1 VVLTEADL
9 RLVSA
14 LAEQVGGA
22 IGRARLYTRV
32 RESEERLAYRAFHD
46 SLTGLANRA
55 LFLNRLEHAQARA
68 KRQKSKLALLFLD
81 LDNFKVINDSLGHDV
96 GDRLLVTVAERLRTC
111 VMPQDTVARLGGDE
125 FVALLEDLTDASH
138 AIRVAERIME
148 EVREPFEVDGHR
160 LHTSASI
167 GIALETTSG
176 GNLLRAADTAM
187 YRAKESGKGRY
198 EVFKEAMH
206 GRGLERLRL
215 ENDLRGALE
224 RGELTLHYQPKV
236 ELRTGRV
243 VGVEALLRW
252 RHPEYGLLYPRD
264 FMPLAEQTE
273 LVIPIGRWVLLET
286 CRQLRGWQERRASDS
301 PPLLACVNLSVTQ
314 LRHTDFALEVLSETG
329 LDPGSLVLEITE
341 YAVMED
347 TQAAIGALEKHKG
360 SGMKLAIDDFGTGY
374 SSLSY
379 LRRLPVDFLK
389 IDHSFIERLGE
400 NSKDAEIV
408 SGTIALAHTLG
419 LKAIAEG
426 VESATQLERLREMG
440 CDMAQGNY
448 FAVPLDVTAVK
459 EYLERDRAFPP

>member
-1 VVLTEADL
+1 
-9 RLVSA
+9 
-14 LAEQVGGA
+14 VGGA
-22 IGRARLYTRV
+22 IGRARLYTQV

-68 KRQKSKLALLFLD
+68 KRQQGKLALLFMD
-81 LDNFKVINDSLGHDV
+81 LDNFKIINDSLGHDI

-111 VMPQDTVARLGGDE
+111 VRPQDTVARLGGDE
-125 FVALLEDLTDASH
+125 FVALLEDLTDAGH
-138 AIRVAERIME
+138 AVRVAERIME
-148 EVREPFEVDGHR
+148 ELREPFEINGHR

-167 GIALETTSG
+167 GIALGTTSG
-176 GNLLRAADTAM
+176 GDLLRAADTAM

-198 EVFKEAMH
+198 EVFKEVMH
-206 GRGLERLRL
+206 DLALERLRF
-215 ENDLRGALE
+215 ENDLRLALE
-224 RGELTLHYQPKV
+224 REEFTLQYQPKV
-236 ELRTGRV
+236 DLRTGRM

-286 CRQLRGWQERRASDS
+286 CRHVKGWQERRASDAS
-301 PPLLACVNLSVTQ
+301 PLLGCVNLSVTQ
-314 LRHTDFALEVLSETG
+314 LRQTDFTLEVLGETG
-329 LDPGSLVLEITE
+329 LDPGSLLLEITE

-347 TQAAIGALEKHKG
+347 AQAAIGALEKLKG
-360 SGMKLAIDDFGTGY
+360 SGIKLAIDDFGTGY

-379 LRRLPVDFLK
+379 LRRLPVDYLK
-389 IDHSFIERLGE
+389 IDRSFIEKLGE
-400 NSKDAEIV
+400 DPKDAEIV

-419 LKAIAEG
+419 LGAIAEG
-426 VESATQLERLREMG
+426 VETATQLERLREMG

-448 FAVPLDVTAVK
+448 FAEPLDAAAVM
-459 EYLERDRAFPP
+459 EYLERDPAFPP